1 MTMRERIL
9 AIYRGRTPDR
19 VPFMLDLS
27 HWFYHKNRK
36 PWDLSMAYEEPEY
49 ELIDYHKNRGVGF
62 YLPNLGAFFST
73 QHAKGA
79 DIKVTT
85 QKDFPN
91 GVPRITWRY
100 ETPLGSIE
108 RKRIWEETSY
118 SWAIEE
124 WGIKN
129 EADLR
134 VLGYALSRREFSPCW
149 DRYQAWVDAVGPMG
163 VVYLI
168 AGYSAMGHL
177 LNYWMGV
184 EEVMYAAMDFPN
196 TLKETVDQIN
206 DNNLKMIDLLADSPA
221 EIIMMGDNFSSDIQ
235 PPHFFETW
243 SKPYYAEAIRRLHRK
258 GKFVAVHIDGK
269 LKGALKMIHEAD
281 ADCADAVTPK
291 PMGDLT
297 PEECRQE
304 AGREFILS
312 GGVSPDLWLPNVKTE
327 DFKKAAVKWIELK
340 KYGPRFIANAGDQVP
355 PGAVEERIEIMR
367 DLVNEYGNY

>member
-1 MTMRERIL
+1 MTIRERIL
-9 AIYRGRTPDR
+9 ATYRGQTPDQ

-36 PWDLSMAYEEPEY
+36 PWDLSLAYEEPEY
-49 ELIDYHKNRGVGF
+49 ELIDYHKKAGVGF
-62 YLPNLGAFFST
+62 YLPNLGSFFST
-73 QHAKGA
+73 EYSP
-79 DIKVTT
+79 DVKVSVK
-85 QKDFPN
+85 KDFPN
-91 GVPRITWRY
+91 GVPRITWGY
-100 ETPLGSIE
+100 ETPLGRIE

-118 SWAIEE
+118 SWAIED
-124 WGIKN
+124 WGVKSEN
-129 EADLR
+129 DLKI
-134 VLGYALSRREFSPCW
+134 LGYALGHRKFSPRW

-168 AGYSAMGHL
+168 AGYSAMGYL

-184 EEVMYAAMDFPN
+184 EATMYAAMDWPE

-206 DNNLKMIDLLADSPA
+206 TNNLKLIDLLTDSPA

-243 SKPYYAEAIRRLHRK
+243 SNPYYSEAIRRLHGK
-258 GKFVAVHIDGK
+258 GKYVAVHIDGK
-269 LKGALKMIHEAD
+269 LRGALKMIRDAG

-297 PEECRQE
+297 PEECRRE
-304 AGREFILS
+304 AGPEFILS

-327 DFKKAAVKWIELK
+327 DFKKAAAEWIELK

-355 PGAVEERIEIMR
+355 PGAVEERIEILR
-367 DLVNEYGNY
+367 DMVNQYGKY